1 MMQPPR
7 RPVWLKTS
15 MPGGEKFTKLKSL
28 VRQLGLNTVCESAS
42 CPNIGSCWNKGTLTL
57 MILGD
62 ICTRACRFCNV
73 GTGKPSIIRSEEPHE
88 VATVLSKLNL
98 SYAVITSVDRDD
110 LPDGGALHW
119 AKTQKE
125 IRRLCPNLKLEA
137 LIPDF
142 RGDLTALDT
151 VFRAMPDVLA
161 HNIETVFSLQSIV
174 RPQCRYEWSL
184 IALERARRF
193 GLIVKSGIMLGHG
206 EKSSEVKQTMRDL
219 VGAGCQVLSIGQY
232 LQPTRQHLPVV
243 NYISP
248 EIFLEY
254 KIFGESIGFAHVE
267 SGPLV
272 RSSFK
277 AEEQIRLAEI

>member
-1 MMQPPR
+1 
-7 RPVWLKTS
+7 
-15 MPGGEKFTKLKSL
+15 
-28 VRQLGLNTVCESAS
+28 
-42 CPNIGSCWNKGTLTL
+42 

-62 ICTRACRFCNV
+62 ICTRACRFCNID
-73 GTGKPSIIRSEEPHE
+73 TGKPYSIRSEEPFE
-88 VATVLSKLNL
+88 VAAVLSNLNL

-110 LPDGGALHW
+110 LPDGGSLHW

-125 IRRLCPNLKLEA
+125 IRRLCPGLQLEA

-142 RGDLTALDT
+142 RGDASALNT
-151 VFRAMPDVLA
+151 VFGAGPDILA
-161 HNIETVFSLQSIV
+161 HNIETVSSLQSIV

-184 IALERARRF
+184 KVLQRARRF
-193 GLIVKSGIMLGHG
+193 GLKVKSGLMLGHG
-206 EKSSEVKQTMRDL
+206 EKPSEVKQTMLDL
-219 VGAGCQVLSIGQY
+219 IDAGCQILSIGQY
-232 LQPTRQHLPVV
+232 LQPTQKHLPVL

-254 KIFGESIGFAHVE
+254 KQFGESMGFAHVE

-277 AEEQIRLAEI
+277 AEEQARFAGV